1 MLLHSTK
8 TLEPGSRTALKIWNL
23 CFTGLLRSTKTLE
36 VGTQTEFRVWHICLI
51 PLLHS
56 TKTFLRG
63 REQRRQRPKLIC
75 FRVRLRFKRNT
86 RAKYTVQQVLA
97 TLSKA
102 LGSHRLLHLL
112 PLLVRSHHF
121 NHLHFL
127 LFSSRLSPWMR
138 RGQNFTRERR
148 CSGGCP

>member
-23 CFTGLLRSTKTLE
+23 CFPGLLRSTKTLE

-75 FRVRLRFKRNT
+75 FRVRLRFNRNT
-86 RAKYTVQQVLA
+86 RAKYTVRQVLA

-102 LGSHRLLHLL
+102 LGSHRLLLLLHLNHLLLLLLHHHLL
-112 PLLVRSHHF
+112 PPSPQFQMRLVGVLLS
-121 NHLHFL
+121 
-127 LFSSRLSPWMR
+127 
-138 RGQNFTRERR
+138 QNVLRK
-148 CSGGCP
+148 